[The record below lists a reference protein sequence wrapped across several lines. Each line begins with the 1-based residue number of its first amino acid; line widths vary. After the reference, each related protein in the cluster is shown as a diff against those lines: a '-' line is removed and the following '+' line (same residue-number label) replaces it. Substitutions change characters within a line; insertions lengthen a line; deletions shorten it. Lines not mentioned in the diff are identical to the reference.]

1 MKYLCFLALSLF
13 TSCAKTPDPSVSVY
27 PVREPF
33 EYVLTASANSFNGLL
48 VQRMN
53 ETCKAPFV
61 IRETKNYNGF
71 LVVYFNCKVGR

>member
-1 MKYLCFLALSLF
+1 MKVLALALILAG
-13 TSCAKTPDPSVSVY
+13 CGNTPDSVSIY

-61 IRETKNYNGF
+61 IRETQNHNGF